1 MCDVAIIGGGVIG
14 LSIAW
19 KAAEA
24 GMSVTVLDPDVE
36 GAASSAAA
44 GMLAPVTEA
53 HFGEEPLLA
62 LNLESAR
69 AYPQFAAEL
78 EKASGEPSGYR
89 ATGTLAVARDLDDR
103 AALDRLARFQTSA
116 GLQVER
122 LRSRECRVLEPGLAS
137 SIRGGVFVRDDH
149 QVDNRA
155 LLVALRT
162 ASERSG
168 VVARRIAVRRI
179 TVEGDRA
186 TGVEVDGGE
195 HLRCGRCVLA
205 AGAWSALVAGLPDDA
220 RPAVRPVKGQL
231 LHLNG
236 VPETVPQHTIRGAD
250 VYMVPRGDGRLVVG
264 ASVEEKGFDT
274 SVAVGAVHDLLRDA
288 YELYP
293 GAAELELSEVAV
305 GLRPGTP
312 DNAPLLGET
321 RIRDLIVATGH
332 YRNGILL
339 APVTARTI
347 AHLLST
353 GETPL
358 EIQAFSPRRFGSARE
373 AVS

>member
-1 MCDVAIIGGGVIG
+1 
-14 LSIAW
+14 
-19 KAAEA
+19 
-24 GMSVTVLDPDVE
+24 MSVTVLDPEVE
-36 GAASSAAA
+36 GAASYAAA

-62 LNLESAR
+62 LNLASAR
-69 AYPQFAAEL
+69 AYPRFAAEL
-78 EKASGEPSGYR
+78 EEASGRPSGYR
-89 ATGTLAVARDLDDR
+89 ATGTLAVARDLDDQ
-103 AALDRLARFQTSA
+103 AALDRLARWQEAA

-137 SIRGGVFVRDDH
+137 SVRGGLFVRDDH

-155 LLVALRT
+155 LLAALRT
-162 ASERSG
+162 ACERSG
-168 VVARRIAVRRI
+168 VVVRRDAVRRI
-179 TVEGDRA
+179 TVEGGRA
-186 TGVEVDGGE
+186 TGAEVDGGE

-205 AGAWSALVAGLPDDA
+205 AGAWSALVSGLPDDA
-220 RPAVRPVKGQL
+220 KPAVRPVKGQL

-236 VPETVPQHTIRGAD
+236 ASEAVPQHTIRGAD

-264 ASVEEKGFDT
+264 ATVEEKGFDT
-274 SVAVGAVHDLLRDA
+274 SVVAGAVHDLLRDA

-293 GAAELELSEVAV
+293 GVAELELNEVAV

-321 RIRDLIVATGH
+321 RIGDLIAATGH

-353 GETPL
+353 GHTPP
-358 EIQAFSPRRFGSARE
+358 EIQAFSPQRFGSARE
-373 AVS
+373 VVS

>member
-62 LNLESAR
+62 LNLASAR

-89 ATGTLAVARDLDDR
+89 DTGTLAVARDLDDR

-155 LLVALRT
+155 LLVALRA

-179 TVEGDRA
+179 TIEGDRA

-236 VPETVPQHTIRGAD
+236 VPETVPQHTIRGAG

-274 SVAVGAVHDLLRDA
+274 SVAAGAVHDLLRDA

-293 GAAELELSEVAV
+293 GVAELELSEVAV

-339 APVTARTI
+339 APITARTI

-373 AVS
+373 AVL